1 MRCEGTSFGN
11 VAQDWRW
18 SSTRTHLSGKDDGM
32 TALVPIRKRVPRFAD
47 LLALG
52 PEAAAFV
59 SKIAPSGVTR
69 HLAVIGKAAG

>member
-1 MRCEGTSFGN
+1 
-11 VAQDWRW
+11 
-18 SSTRTHLSGKDDGM
+18 M